1 MKPWFLLLSAGW
13 WMPSVCTSGTPP
25 VCAGDDVRYARHV
38 IPHEHTCERCF
49 SLSSSPS
56 IPDLRCRRSRS
67 SACYCL
73 MSHCTSHTRL
83 PKLER
88 WDNAYLGL
96 FFTLKSSLG
105 VLRLFLGLSNSLK
118 PSRKG
123 FALALSEV
131 YRGLLLINLDG
142 PGL

>member
-1 MKPWFLLLSAGW
+1 
-13 WMPSVCTSGTPP
+13 
-25 VCAGDDVRYARHV
+25 
-38 IPHEHTCERCF
+38 
-49 SLSSSPS
+49 
-56 IPDLRCRRSRS
+56 
-67 SACYCL
+67 